1 MKVSRIFDYI
11 LCVLLGGAMFSATI
25 VSLFFGLIGLVAFK
39 AEHDI
44 IGLLSGAGFIYLS
57 YIAFRFGWESCKD
70 LLAQEA
76 KQ

>member
-11 LCVLLGGAMFSATI
+11 LCVLLGVVMFAATI
-25 VSLFFGLIGLVAFK
+25 ASLFCGLIGLVAFK

-44 IGLLSGAGFIYLS
+44 ITLISGAGFVYLS
-57 YIAFRFGWESCKD
+57 YIAFRFGWKSCND